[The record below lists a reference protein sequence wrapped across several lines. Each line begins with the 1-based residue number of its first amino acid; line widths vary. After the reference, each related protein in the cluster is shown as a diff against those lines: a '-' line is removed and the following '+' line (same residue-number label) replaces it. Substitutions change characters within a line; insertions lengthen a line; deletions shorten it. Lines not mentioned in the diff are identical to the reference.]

1 MKMTIIDSFAALPL
15 GLYLDILAVNADEAR
30 DEVDR
35 QVATLALLTNASE
48 RDILN
53 LPIPEYSEL
62 AAAARFLGQQPAI
75 PSRIA
80 ASYVCGP
87 FRLKPTADFRKVTAA
102 QYIDFQTFAPEG
114 DARFVELLSVF
125 LVPEGK
131 AYNDGYDVLEV
142 QAAIRAD
149 LSVLDAL
156 ALSAFFLRRF
166 ARSTRATITS
176 LRRRMKRKGNPEKA
190 ARLETMLARLQE
202 AASSLLTAGA
212 GSET

>member
-1 MKMTIIDSFAALPL
+1 MKQLLYNSFAALPL
-15 GLYLDILAVNADEAR
+15 GLYLDILAVNADGDR

-35 QVATLALLTNASE
+35 QAATLALLTGASE

-53 LPIPEYSEL
+53 LPIQEYSGL
-62 AAAARFLGQQPAI
+62 AAAARFLGEQPAI

-87 FRLKPTADFRKVTAA
+87 FRLKPTADFRRITAA

-114 DARFVELLSVF
+114 EARFVELLSVF

-142 QAAIRAD
+142 QAALRAD

-156 ALSAFFLRRF
+156 ALSAFFLTRF
-166 ARSTRATITS
+166 ARSIRATITS
-176 LRRRMKRKGNPEKA
+176 LRRRVKREGNPE
-190 ARLETMLARLQE
+190 RLARMETLLRDLQ
-202 AASSLLTAGA
+202 AASSSLTAGA
-212 GSET
+212 GSAT

>member
-1 MKMTIIDSFAALPL
+1 MKLTIIDSFAALPL
-15 GLYLDILAVNADEAR
+15 GTYLDILAVNADGDR

-35 QVATLALLTNASE
+35 QAATLALLTGASE

-53 LPIPEYSEL
+53 LPIAEYSEL
-62 AAAARFLGQQPAI
+62 AAAARFLGEQPAI
-75 PSRIA
+75 PQRIA
-80 ASYVCGP
+80 SSYVCGS
-87 FRLKPTADFRKVTAA
+87 FRLKPTADLRKVTAA

-114 DARFVELLSVF
+114 EARFVELLSVF

-149 LSVLDAL
+149 LPVLDAL

-166 ARSTRATITS
+166 ARSMRATETS
-176 LRRRMKRKGNPEKA
+176 LYRLAKRERNPKRRAKMEA
-190 ARLETMLARLQE
+190 MLADLQ
-202 AASSLLTAGA
+202 AAKASLITGA
-212 GSET
+212 GFGT

>member
-1 MKMTIIDSFAALPL
+1 MTMTIIDSFAALPL
-15 GLYLDILAVNADEAR
+15 GTYLDILAIDADEAR

-35 QVATLALLTNASE
+35 QVAVLALLTGASE
-48 RDILN
+48 REILN
-53 LPIPEYSEL
+53 LPIAEYSEL
-62 AAAARFLGQQPAI
+62 ARKADFLGTKPAI

-80 ASYVCGP
+80 SSYVCGP

-142 QAAIRAD
+142 QDAIRAD
-149 LSVLDAL
+149 LTVLDAL
-156 ALSAFFLRRF
+156 ALSAFFLTRF
-166 ARSTRATITS
+166 AASIRATETS
-176 LRRRMKRKGNPEKA
+176 LYRLVRKERNPQKRARMEA
-190 ARLETMLARLQE
+190 QLERLQ
-202 AASSLLTAGA
+202 AAKASLTAGA
-212 GSET
+212 GSAT

>member
-1 MKMTIIDSFAALPL
+1 MTMTITDTFAALPL
-15 GLYLDILAVNADEAR
+15 GTYLDILAIQDDAAR
-30 DEVDR
+30 DEVDK
-35 QVATLALLTNASE
+35 QVATLALLTGASE
-48 RDILN
+48 REILN
-53 LPIPEYSEL
+53 LPIAEYSGL
-62 AAAARFLGQQPAI
+62 AAAARFLGERPAI

-166 ARSTRATITS
+166 AASIRATEIS
-176 LRRRMKRKGNPEKA
+176 LYRLARKERNPRKRARME
-190 ARLETMLARLQE
+190 ARLKELE
-202 AASSLLTAGA
+202 AAKASLEAGA
-212 GSET
+212 GSAT

>member
-1 MKMTIIDSFAALPL
+1 MNMTIIDSFAALPL
-15 GLYLDILAVNADEAR
+15 GTYLDILAINADEAR

-35 QVATLALLTNASE
+35 QVAVLALLTGASE

-53 LPIPEYSEL
+53 LPIAEYSEL
-62 AAAARFLGQQPAI
+62 ARKADFLGTPPAI

-142 QAAIRAD
+142 QDAIRAD
-149 LSVLDAL
+149 LTVLDAL
-156 ALSAFFLRRF
+156 ALSAFFLTRF
-166 ARSTRATITS
+166 AASIRATEIS
-176 LRRRMKRKGNPEKA
+176 LSRLVRKERNPQKRARMEA
-190 ARLETMLARLQE
+190 QLARLQ
-202 AASSLLTAGA
+202 AAKASLTAGA
-212 GSET
+212 GSAT

>member
-35 QVATLALLTNASE
+35 QVATLALLTNTSE
-48 RDILN
+48 REILN

-62 AAAARFLGQQPAI
+62 AAAARFLGEQPAI

-87 FRLKPTADFRKVTAA
+87 FRLKPTADFRRITAA

-131 AYNDGYDVLEV
+131 DYNDGYDVLEV

-156 ALSAFFLRRF
+156 ALSAFFLTRF
-166 ARSTRATITS
+166 ARSIRATETS
-176 LRRRMKRKGNPEKA
+176 LCRLVKKERNPKRRAKME
-190 ARLETMLARLQE
+190 EQLARLQ
-202 AASSLLTAGA
+202 AAKASLTAGA
-212 GSET
+212 GSAT